1 MQSSGRLD
9 VMKMPSFTLGIE
21 EEYLLVDLDSRD
33 LVREVPKGLMAQCEA
48 EISGQV
54 SPEFLQCQIEVGTR
68 VCNTVKEARTDLAHL
83 RACISNVAGTYNLAP
98 IAASTHPFA
107 DWLDQRHT
115 DHKRYHSLV
124 RDLQGV
130 GHRMLICGMHVHVGI
145 EDPDLRIDIANQMPY
160 FLPHFLALSCSSP
173 FWQGRDTGLN
183 SYRLTIFDNLPRTGL
198 PPVFSSWAE
207 YERTISTLIEND
219 LIEDATK
226 IWWDLR
232 PSNRYPTLEM
242 RICDVP
248 TRLDD
253 TIAIAAL
260 YVCMVRL
267 LTRLRRDNLSWRR
280 YERFLINENR
290 WRAQRYGCANG
301 LIDFGRDAVVDF
313 DTLLNEMIE
322 LVMPDA
328 EALDCV
334 DEVKSTRNILARG
347 NSAFRQRQVF
357 EAAMENQNSL
367 TDALKQVVDMLVA
380 DTVAGI

>member
-1 MQSSGRLD
+1 
-9 VMKMPSFTLGIE
+9 MPSFTLGIE

-33 LVREVPKGLMAQCEA
+33 LVHEVPKGLMEQCEA

-68 VCNTVKEARTDLAHL
+68 VCKTAKEARKDLAHL
-83 RACISNVAGTYNLAP
+83 RSCISKIAGAYNLAP

-115 DHKRYHSLV
+115 NHKRYHSLV

-207 YERTISTLIEND
+207 YERTISTLIKND

-253 TIAIAAL
+253 TISIAAL

-267 LTRLRRDNLSWRR
+267 LVRLRRDNLSWRR

-290 WRAQRYGCANG
+290 WRAQRYGCTNG
-301 LIDFGRDAVVDF
+301 LIDFGRDAVIDF
-313 DTLLNEMIE
+313 ETLLDEMIE

-334 DEVKSTRNILARG
+334 NEVNSAREILKRG
-347 NSAFRQRQVF
+347 NSALRQRQVY
-357 EAAMENQNSL
+357 EAAVENQSSL
-367 TDALKQVVDMLVA
+367 TDALKQVVDMLVEE
-380 DTVAGI
+380 TVAGI